1 MDFTEKLRQNIFFA
15 LHYQVYNFV
24 GMGQLAVE
32 ITYTDDSTDMLTTKS
47 INTNVHSTFD
57 FNSDEEYFQFIKFL
71 ETNNVKKL

>member
-15 LHYQVYNFV
+15 LHYKVYNFV

-47 INTNVHSTFD
+47 TNTNVHSTFD